1 MLASIPRPSFMS
13 SRGAGGLPS
22 GWKEATAADGRTY
35 YFHAASGE
43 TSWER
48 PMVSGSEDSG
58 KSTAALA
65 VKVKPVIPSVPTT
78 AGIGKLP
85 NGWRMV
91 SSPEGKPY
99 YFNKKTGET
108 LWERPAGYEED
119 DSADTLGLEKATLSV
134 KDGWRRTKQVAAAT
148 VGLGRPTGS
157 SDDAWLDGQ
166 YEQVL
171 QVERQMLG
179 LKQMCEAYAKSLVDV
194 MRSSEQLATKFGEY
208 LVEPGA
214 VGTEPARQSAA
225 VWKEVNKI
233 GQRSLEVQFTSK
245 VLQPLAGY
253 LGEIEGIKKLH
264 AEHLKKKLD
273 FEYYRRK
280 VDELTFRPPKDAA
293 KLPRNAEKL
302 REREADHW
310 NCKNELIARLA
321 ALIAEK
327 WDFANAPLLHLL
339 EFQQRFHTQMSEGM
353 RSLSAFTYEGALL
366 DAEAR
371 QMSRQTLRTEALAS
385 PVEAKP
391 LASYLPQA
399 PAAYCGAPPP
409 APQPS
414 YSVPPPHPS
423 YASAPPPHPSYA
435 SAPPPHPSYAAAPPP
450 HPSYAAAPPPH
461 PSYASAPPPQPS
473 SAAPPPQ
480 PSSAAPPP
488 APPPLRAPPHGEQM
502 RAIGDYISNDPR
514 MISFSAGELMLK
526 EKEED
531 GWFFGSVRIWRSLDL
546 RPTYRPSPRCL
557 LLICVRVPRCS
568 QNSRGETGYFPPNY
582 VEPVPYFAD

>member
-1 MLASIPRPSFMS
+1 MS

-48 PMVSGSEDSG
+48 PVVAGSEDSG

-108 LWERPAGYEED
+108 LWERPAGYDED

-273 FEYYRRK
+273 FDYYRRK

-353 RSLSAFTYEGALL
+353 RSLSAFTYEGALSSL
-366 DAEAR
+366 PHFAFTIMPPMPDYESMTVADLKKLAEKRGTAPAGDAAQRGGAAHGGHALHGGGQAPEFQGGEAR
-371 QMSRQTLRTEALAS
+371 SRRGGRRVSRARETTRCARNDAS
-385 PVEAKP
+385 RCETTRCAGCSGGGKRQRRRRCCERRGG
-391 LASYLPQA
+391 SRRWRRWRGRRQR
-399 PAAYCGAPPP
+399 G
-409 APQPS
+409 
-414 YSVPPPHPS
+414 
-423 YASAPPPHPSYA
+423 
-435 SAPPPHPSYAAAPPP
+435 
-450 HPSYAAAPPPH
+450 
-461 PSYASAPPPQPS
+461 
-473 SAAPPPQ
+473 
-480 PSSAAPPP
+480 
-488 APPPLRAPPHGEQM
+488 
-502 RAIGDYISNDPR
+502 N
-514 MISFSAGELMLK
+514 SAGIEQ
-526 EKEED
+526 E
-531 GWFFGSVRIWRSLDL
+531 
-546 RPTYRPSPRCL
+546 RC
-557 LLICVRVPRCS
+557 
-568 QNSRGETGYFPPNY
+568 
-582 VEPVPYFAD
+582 

>member
-1 MLASIPRPSFMS
+1 MT

-48 PMVSGSEDSG
+48 PVVAGSEDSG

-91 SSPEGKPY
+91 SSPEGTPY

-108 LWERPAGYEED
+108 SWERPAGYEED

-179 LKQMCEAYAKSLVDV
+179 LKQMCEAYAKSLVD
-194 MRSSEQLATKFGEY
+194 MLRSSEQLAAKFGEY

-225 VWKEVNKI
+225 VWKEVNKS

-273 FEYYRRK
+273 YEYYRRK

-339 EFQQRFHTQMSEGM
+339 EFQQRFHAQMSEGM
-353 RSLSAFTYEGALL
+353 RSLSAFTHEGTLL

-391 LASYLPQA
+391 LASYLPHA
-399 PAAYCGAPPP
+399 PAAYYGAPPP

-414 YSVPPPHPS
+414 YSEPPP
-423 YASAPPPHPSYA
+423 PPPY
-435 SAPPPHPSYAAAPPP
+435 
-450 HPSYAAAPPPH
+450 
-461 PSYASAPPPQPS
+461 
-473 SAAPPPQ
+473 AAPPPQ
-480 PSSAAPPP
+480 PSCAAAPPPQPSYAAPPPQPPCAAAAPPPQPSYAARPP
-488 APPPLRAPPHGEQM
+488 APPPLRAPPHGEQV

-531 GWFFGSVRIWRSLDL
+531 GWFFGSVRIWRIGAIPRPQVHVPALSPLPAAHL
-546 RPTYRPSPRCL
+546 R
-557 LLICVRVPRCS
+557 VCS
-568 QNSRGETGYFPPNY
+568 EMLAELAR
-582 VEPVPYFAD
+582 

>member
-1 MLASIPRPSFMS
+1 
-13 SRGAGGLPS
+13 
-22 GWKEATAADGRTY
+22 
-35 YFHAASGE
+35 
-43 TSWER
+43 
-48 PMVSGSEDSG
+48 
-58 KSTAALA
+58 
-65 VKVKPVIPSVPTT
+65 
-78 AGIGKLP
+78 
-85 NGWRMV
+85 
-91 SSPEGKPY
+91 
-99 YFNKKTGET
+99 
-108 LWERPAGYEED
+108 
-119 DSADTLGLEKATLSV
+119 
-134 KDGWRRTKQVAAAT
+134 
-148 VGLGRPTGS
+148 
-157 SDDAWLDGQ
+157 
-166 YEQVL
+166 
-171 QVERQMLG
+171 MLG
-179 LKQMCEAYAKSLVDV
+179 LKQMCEAYAKSLVD
-194 MRSSEQLATKFGEY
+194 MLRSSEQLAAKFGEY

-225 VWKEVNKI
+225 VWKEVNKS

-339 EFQQRFHTQMSEGM
+339 EFQQRFHAQMSEGM
-353 RSLSAFTYEGALL
+353 RSLSAFTHEGTLL

-391 LASYLPQA
+391 LASYLPHA
-399 PAAYCGAPPP
+399 PAAYYGAPPP

-414 YSVPPPHPS
+414 YSEPPP
-423 YASAPPPHPSYA
+423 PPPY
-435 SAPPPHPSYAAAPPP
+435 AAPPP
-450 HPSYAAAPPPH
+450 
-461 PSYASAPPPQPS
+461 QS
-473 SAAPPPQ
+473 SCAAAPPPQ
-480 PSSAAPPP
+480 PSYAARPP
-488 APPPLRAPPHGEQM
+488 APPPLRAPPHGEQV

-526 EKEED
+526 EKEEA
-531 GWFFGSVRIWRSLDL
+531 GWFFGSVRIWRIGAIPRPQVHVPALSPLPAAHL
-546 RPTYRPSPRCL
+546 R
-557 LLICVRVPRCS
+557 VCS
-568 QNSRGETGYFPPNY
+568 EMLAELAR
-582 VEPVPYFAD
+582 